1 MRPVVGVLGGMGPA
15 ATADFYAKL
24 VAATPAARDQ
34 DHLRV
39 LIWSDPTIPDRTEAL
54 LRGGPDPTPALVD
67 GARRLLGA
75 GAELIAVP
83 CNTAHAFLDEVVA
96 QTGARVIHMID
107 AVSQRIQAQRPQ
119 SVGLLATAGTIAAG
133 LYQER
138 LGQAGIA
145 VLTPTSAEQEQHVDA
160 AIAAVKAGRD
170 ARALIEPAAAA
181 LAGRGAKLLIAG
193 CTELPIALA
202 GAALPVP
209 VLDPTQV
216 LAEAT
221 VAAAGAA

>member
-1 MRPVVGVLGGMGPA
+1 MSPVIGVLGGMGPA

-75 GAELIAVP
+75 GAELIVVP

-96 QTGARVIHMID
+96 QTGARILHMVD
-107 AVSQRIQAQRPQ
+107 AVAQRIAAQRPPT
-119 SVGLLATAGTIAAG
+119 VGLLATAGTISAG
-133 LYQER
+133 LYQDR
-138 LGQAGIA
+138 LGRAGIA
-145 VLTPTSAEQEQHVDA
+145 VATPTNDEQERHVNA
-160 AIAAVKAGRD
+160 AIAAVKAGQD
-170 ARALIEPAAAA
+170 ARALIEPAARA
-181 LAGRGAKLLIAG
+181 LADRGAQLLIAG

-202 GAALPVP
+202 GITLPAP

-216 LAEAT
+216 LAEAA
-221 VAAAGAA
+221 VAAATAA